1 MKILKR
7 HAQLAIT
14 LAPRMLRRS
23 MLVDD
28 IVGMTIAGLAMAFAL
43 LTMYW
48 AFRSSAQF
56 GIIYIAIYII
66 GYMFKA
72 CTTEWFSFCPANLN
86 PNPNPII
93 IYQIHLQLA

>member
-1 MKILKR
+1 MKVLKR

-72 CTTEWFSFCPANLN
+72 CTTEWFCFCPANSN
-86 PNPNPII
+86 SN
-93 IYQIHLQLA
+93 QS